1 MKFHA
6 IIPARAGSK
15 GLLNKNILNING
27 KPLIAWSIE
36 QALDSKYIDNVIV
49 STDSKQISDISIAYG
64 AKVPFMRPVNL
75 AEDSS
80 STESVLV
87 HAASNFHG
95 ISENDAV
102 ILLQPTSPLRT
113 KGTIDSA
120 INIFQKNNADSLFS
134 ACVTHSFFWQLNSK
148 PKAFYDFNNRPRR
161 QDISEKD
168 LWYKENGS
176 IYITKVNF
184 LLKNNNR
191 LGGNIEMHLMNDYE
205 SFEIDNDVDFLIAE
219 KLMTRYL

>member
-1 MKFHA
+1 LGWLAEITNPK
-6 IIPARAGSK
+6 
-15 GLLNKNILNING
+15 
-27 KPLIAWSIE
+27 E
-36 QALDSKYIDNVIV
+36 Q
-49 STDSKQISDISIAYG
+49 KQISDISIAYG
-64 AKVPFMRPVNL
+64 AKVPFMRPISL

-80 STESVLV
+80 STESVLI
-87 HAASNFHG
+87 HAVRNFHA

-134 ACVTHSFFWQLNSK
+134 ACVSHSFFWRLDSK
-148 PKAFYDFNNRPRR
+148 PKAFYDFINRPRR
-161 QDISEKD
+161 QDITEKD

-176 IYITKVNF
+176 IYITKVDF

-191 LGGNIEMHLMNDYE
+191 LGGNIQMHLMNDYE